1 MDFNVEEDARGLA
14 CPLPILRAKNA
25 LSKMASGEV
34 LKLTAT
40 DRGAPIDFMVFCE
53 NTGNTLLSSSE
64 ENGEFV
70 FLIKRRQ

>member
-1 MDFNVEEDARGLA
+1 MEFNVEVDARQLA

-34 LKLTAT
+34 MKLIAT
-40 DRGAPIDFMVFCE
+40 DKGAPLDFMVFCE
-53 NTGNTLLSSSE
+53 NTGNALLSSLE

-70 FLIKRRQ
+70 FLIRRR

>member
-1 MDFNVEEDARGLA
+1 VEFNVEVDARQLA

-34 LKLTAT
+34 MKLIAT
-40 DRGAPIDFMVFCE
+40 DKGAPLDFMVFCE
-53 NTGNTLLSSSE
+53 NTGNALLSSLE

-70 FLIKRRQ
+70 FLIRRR